1 MGMRCELRKSKR
13 DYADMQDLRNYT
25 RVRRDIDVDF
35 EGQLELL
42 ERIRLW
48 IRGMTC
54 STAHPSP
61 TPGNQLATLD
71 VSDSLQAE
79 SKHVQMRKTDSATPS
94 SPLLSS
100 SILQPERQRLSAG
113 NPSFISYS
121 CFNPTKQQL
130 TKEISLENRLRSCTC
145 ICTRK
150 CNR

>member
-79 SKHVQMRKTDSATPS
+79 SKHVQMRKR
-94 SPLLSS
+94 
-100 SILQPERQRLSAG
+100 ILQLQVALCSAQAYCSLSVDASVHVT
-113 NPSFISYS
+113 PAS
-121 CFNPTKQQL
+121 TL
-130 TKEISLENRLRSCTC
+130 TLALTC
-145 ICTRK
+145 
-150 CNR
+150 

>member
-1 MGMRCELRKSKR
+1 MRRKRTFNMGMRCELRKSKR

-71 VSDSLQAE
+71 VSNSLQAE
-79 SKHVQMRKTDSATPS
+79 SKYVQMRKTDSATPS

-100 SILQPERQRLSAG
+100 SILQPERRRLSAC
-113 NPSFISYS
+113 NPSFNSYS
-121 CFNPTKQQL
+121 CSDLLKQQYQ
-130 TKEISLENRLRSCTC
+130 
-145 ICTRK
+145 RK
-150 CNR
+150 GRWRID